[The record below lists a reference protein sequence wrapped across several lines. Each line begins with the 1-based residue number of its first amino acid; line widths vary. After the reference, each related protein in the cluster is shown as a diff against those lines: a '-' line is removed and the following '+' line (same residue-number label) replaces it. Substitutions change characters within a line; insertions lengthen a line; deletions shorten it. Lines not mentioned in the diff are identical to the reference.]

1 MARMGLDTAKVVDA
15 AAEIVDRDGL
25 GALTLAR
32 VAREVGVRA
41 PSLYNHV
48 EGLDDLERRLGLRGL
63 EILGREC
70 RTAVMGRVGPDALV
84 EAMNAYR
91 RVAAE
96 HPGLYRLT
104 QAVPSEEDPE
114 WDQASDAIV
123 EAVLAVLS
131 GYGVE
136 GDDAIHAARTIRSAL
151 HGFALLESEDG
162 FGLRQ
167 DVDESFRF
175 LVTTIDR
182 GLR

>member
-1 MARMGLDTAKVVDA
+1 M
-15 AAEIVDRDGL
+15 
-25 GALTLAR
+25 
-32 VAREVGVRA
+32 
-41 PSLYNHV
+41 
-48 EGLDDLERRLGLRGL
+48 
-63 EILGREC
+63 
-70 RTAVMGRVGPDALV
+70 
-84 EAMNAYR
+84 
-91 RVAAE
+91 AAE
-96 HPGLYRLT
+96 HPGLSRLT

-131 GYGVE
+131 GYGLE